1 MSSCEIGT
9 SSLAVVVVSFR
20 TSLRMLVCC
29 LTSVARASSF
39 GKGVWRVHLV
49 DNASQFGH
57 WPLVEIE
64 GELHTG
70 HGNIGFARANNLALA
85 ASRSDWVLVLNP
97 DAELA
102 ADALSRAFTFLEQH
116 PDVVMLAPAVHDGR
130 GDFQYLNRKR
140 PGWKHLLARGVPG
153 YGRWWGRRMQADY
166 ELRDKD
172 WSVPREDF
180 DVASGCCMLIRR
192 EALEKVGGFDPG
204 FFLYFEDYDLTLRLR
219 ELGRVV
225 YLPAFRVVHH
235 GGHVARKSWR
245 HWWYF
250 FRSAIRFSNKHG
262 WRWN

>member
-1 MSSCEIGT
+1 MLTYTGSAN
-9 SSLAVVVVSFR
+9 SLAVVVVSFR
-20 TSLRMLVCC
+20 TPRDLLEKC
-29 LTSVARASSF
+29 LLAVANAA
-39 GKGVWRVHLV
+39 KMITVNYEVHLI
-49 DNASQFGH
+49 DNASEFTH
-57 WPLVEIE
+57 WPVPVVP
-64 GELHTG
+64 GHLHSG
-70 HGNIGFARANNLALA
+70 HGNVGFSRANNLGFAR
-85 ASRSDWVLVLNP
+85 SQSDWVLVLNP
-97 DAELA
+97 DATLSP
-102 ADALSRAFTFLEQH
+102 DALSAAFRFLDAH
-116 PDVVMLAPAVHDGR
+116 PDVVLLAPAVRDG
-130 GDFQYLNRKR
+130 DEEFQYLNRKR
-140 PGWKHLLARGVPG
+140 PGWKHLLARGLPG
-153 YGRWWGRRMQADY
+153 YGRWWGRGMQAEY

-192 EALEKVGGFDPG
+192 DALEKVGGFDPG